1 MKKYNTVE
9 IEEYRKSFID
19 EELPFEH
26 NFQSERLNS
35 SRRTVE
41 ELLSQGDAEGKKK
54 LLYLLIFE
62 SILSNWHFLT
72 YILMIMEFIFNMGI
86 LTVVYPLIVFLYGLT
101 YTYQAPKWVWRLAF
115 ISVLLPLS
123 FKFSISIGLFTVE
136 PWIQFLLIGNNIDSI
151 LLEYCLIFFILIQCL
166 ILKIVG
172 LYDYSTP
179 EI

>member
-1 MKKYNTVE
+1 ME
-9 IEEYRKSFID
+9 IEEYRKSYMED
-19 EELPFEH
+19 ELPFEH

-35 SRRTVE
+35 SRRTVVE
-41 ELLSQGDAEGKKK
+41 ELLNKGDPEGKKK

-62 SILSNWHFLT
+62 SIVSNWHFLT

-115 ISVLLPLS
+115 IFILFPLS
-123 FKFSISIGLFTVE
+123 FKFAISIGLLAVE
-136 PWIQFLLIGNNIDSI
+136 PSLQFLLIGNNIDSI

-179 EI
+179 